1 MSDIELERVRKAF
14 SGGQVAV
21 ADVDLRIDDGER
33 FVLVGPSGS
42 GKSTVLRI
50 IAGLTHPDSG
60 RVWIGG
66 RDVTEVPPE
75 GRDLAM
81 VFQSYALYPHKTVR
95 DNLAFGLRVRRVPR
109 QEIDTRVQSAAKML
123 GISALLNRKPAQLSG
138 GEQQRVALGRAIVRN
153 PQAFLFDEPLSN
165 LDPQLRGETRAE
177 LIRLHDRLHATM
189 VYVTHDQEEAM
200 TLGERIAVLR
210 AGVMEQVDTP
220 SELYQR
226 PLNTFVARF
235 IGSPP
240 MNLLEGRITSSNGSI
255 EFETSGQT
263 IRLGSLLQ
271 NCRTNGTLILGVRPH
286 DISIVELGEADLR
299 GEIEIIERIGHA
311 QLVHIALTSTQIVMT
326 VPPELCLDP
335 HATIGLKLNRDHL
348 HLFNPDGSRCEN
360 S

>member
-1 MSDIELERVRKAF
+1 MANIALERVRKMF

-21 ADVDLRIDDGER
+21 KDVDLRIEDGER

-60 RVWIGG
+60 RVLIGG
-66 RDVTEVPPE
+66 RDVSEVPPE

-81 VFQSYALYPHKTVR
+81 VFQSYALYPHRTVR

-109 QEIDTRVQSAAKML
+109 QEIDTRVQSVAKML

-153 PQAFLFDEPLSN
+153 PRAFLFDEPLSN

-177 LIRLHDRLHATM
+177 LIRLHDRLNATM

-210 AGVMEQVDTP
+210 TGVMEQVDTP

-226 PLNTFVARF
+226 PSNIFVARF

-240 MNLLEGRITSSNGSI
+240 MNLLEGRVTSSNGSI
-255 EFETSGQT
+255 EFETSGQR
-263 IRLGSLLQ
+263 IPLGSALQ
-271 NCRTNGTLILGVRPH
+271 SWRTSDSLILGVRPH
-286 DISIVELGEADLR
+286 DLSIAELQEADLK

-311 QLVHIALTSTQIVMT
+311 QLVHISLTSTRIVMT
-326 VPPELCLDP
+326 IPPELCLEP

-348 HLFNPDGSRCEN
+348 HLFNRDGTRCK
-360 S
+360 SS